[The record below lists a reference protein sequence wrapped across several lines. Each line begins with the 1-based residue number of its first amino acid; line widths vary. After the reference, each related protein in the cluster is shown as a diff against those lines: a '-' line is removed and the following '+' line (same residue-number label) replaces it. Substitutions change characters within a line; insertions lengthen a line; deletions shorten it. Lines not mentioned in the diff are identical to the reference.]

1 MQKVEYQIK
10 VYIIYIPAK
19 IAPNFTGGNGGG
31 GGISQHFL
39 AIISSIYNNFRKKI
53 YNLKQN
59 YVFNLK
65 LKTFFIDFEF
75 Y

>member
-31 GGISQHFL
+31 EDHNIFWQLFL
-39 AIISSIYNNFRKKI
+39 QFTTILGRKSTI
-53 YNLKQN
+53 
-59 YVFNLK
+59 
-65 LKTFFIDFEF
+65 
-75 Y
+75 